1 MRHDAEP
8 AEYKQVTVLFADV
21 VGSMD
26 IAGAVGAER
35 LREIMTEVFNRS
47 AATVRRYGGTVDKFT
62 GDGLMAVFGAPI
74 ALEAHALRACRAAL
88 DIQAEAHQMAA
99 DLVRRDAL
107 DLRLRIGLNSGEVI
121 AGDIGWGPLAYTA
134 VGAQVG
140 MAQRMESAAPPGG
153 VMVSGSTARLVER
166 VAVMSAPEMLLLK
179 GFNDPLPARRLLVLA
194 SDGAAPRTESTFV
207 GRAWEMGA
215 LRGVLERSVMGAG
228 VVVGLVGPPGIGKT
242 RMVRELTSLARAA
255 DVDVFS
261 TACESHTAAVPFHAA
276 AGLLRAA
283 VGANGLEG
291 ETARTAVRSR
301 LSGVGDEDLLSV
313 EDLLG
318 IGDPAA
324 ALPPGT

>member
-1 MRHDAEP
+1 
-8 AEYKQVTVLFADV
+8 
-21 VGSMD
+21 
-26 IAGAVGAER
+26 
-35 LREIMTEVFNRS
+35 
-47 AATVRRYGGTVDKFT
+47 
-62 GDGLMAVFGAPI
+62 
-74 ALEAHALRACRAAL
+74 
-88 DIQAEAHQMAA
+88 
-99 DLVRRDAL
+99 
-107 DLRLRIGLNSGEVI
+107 
-121 AGDIGWGPLAYTA
+121 
-134 VGAQVG
+134 
-140 MAQRMESAAPPGG
+140 
-153 VMVSGSTARLVER
+153 
-166 VAVMSAPEMLLLK
+166 MLLLK
-179 GFNDPLPARRLLVLA
+179 GYNDPLPARRLLVLA